1 MLPASS
7 YSSQVS
13 LTFRVLMEKANISF
27 DDWIRTTQPRH
38 KAAVEEIWKR
48 CVASGSIYKDKH
60 EGWCEAACSLG
71 VASRIT
77 LRLLGCNF
85 NS

>member
-1 MLPASS
+1 M
-7 YSSQVS
+7 S

-60 EGWCEAACSLG
+60 EGWYAALRRSSMSLP
-71 VASRIT
+71 
-77 LRLLGCNF
+77 LLGCNF
-85 NS
+85 NSYR

>member
-1 MLPASS
+1 
-7 YSSQVS
+7 VS

-60 EGWCEAACSLG
+60 EGWCEALHRRAFT
-71 VASRIT
+71 V
-77 LRLLGCNF
+77 RLLGCNF
-85 NS
+85 DPQVLRERRDFRQRN